1 MALLNLIASRRVRLL
16 ALAAVAT
23 LLLMNSSLFSNGYRR
38 QFEQEPPVY
47 LPTTSHADVNMREVS
62 SAAAAAVAASAGL
75 HTLRDQLAYVF
86 PYNAESMI
94 PRSVWQTWKTSPS
107 DPQFPANY
115 KHCHKKWTSACKDAG
130 YSYNMLTDSDA
141 MALLESVYAET
152 PLVIKAYKLLPTA
165 ILRADFF
172 RYLILFARGGIY
184 SDMDTRPLKALGKWS
199 SVEEKYLAH
208 IAELSTEAYI
218 PYKDINRNRMPAKAS
233 VKEPG
238 LVIGIEADPDR
249 DDWDDWYARRIQFCQ
264 WTIQAKPGHPA
275 LRELILN
282 ITATTLHSVP
292 GPLRDSDDNSN
303 LFDTAHSDDYNVNRR
318 AKRGSDPLYKHNEA
332 KVKKN
337 VDGTDIMNWTG
348 PGIFS
353 DIIFEYLTNTLQHN
367 NDIVLLNTDLQTPTA
382 QNEDLTK
389 SIKRFYK
396 TINAALQTSGTVA
409 WEFFAFLRN
418 PVLVDDVM
426 VLPITSFSPGVGQME
441 AKGTDDPMAFVEHM
455 FSGSWKDEA
464 DGNKPAENAPKVNG
478 GIPPVPA

>member
-1 MALLNLIASRRVRLL
+1 MGLANLLASRRNRLL

-23 LLLMNSSLFSNGYRR
+23 LLILNSSLVSNAYSR
-38 QFEQEPPVY
+38 QFVQEPPVY

-62 SAAAAAVAASAGL
+62 NTAAAAVAASAGL
-75 HTLRDQLAYVF
+75 HTLREQLAYVF
-86 PYNAESMI
+86 PYNAHAKI
-94 PRSVWQTWKTSPS
+94 PRTVWQTWKTSPS
-107 DPQFPANY
+107 DPQFPSTY
-115 KHCHKKWTSACKDAG
+115 RHCHKKWTSACKDAG
-130 YSYNMLTDSDA
+130 YSYNMLTDSEA
-141 MALLESVYAET
+141 MSLLESVYAET

-172 RYLILFARGGIY
+172 RYLIMFARGGIY
-184 SDMDTRPLKALGKWS
+184 SDMDTQPLKALGKWS
-199 SVEEKYLAH
+199 SVDETYLAH
-208 IAELSTEAYI
+208 VGDLTTDAYI
-218 PYKDINRNRMPAKAS
+218 PYKDINRNKMPAVPV

-249 DDWDDWYARRIQFCQ
+249 DDWNDWYARRIQFCQ
-264 WTIQAKPGHPA
+264 WTIQAKPGHPM

-292 GPLRDSDDNSN
+292 GPLRDHEDDSN
-303 LFDTAHSDDYNVNRR
+303 LFDTVHGEDYNVNRR
-318 AKRGSDPLYKHNEA
+318 AKRGNDKLYKHDQA
-332 KVKKN
+332 KTKKN
-337 VDGTDIMNWTG
+337 TDGTDIMNWTG

-353 DIIFEYLTNTLQHN
+353 DIVFEYLTNTLQRN
-367 NDIVLLNTDLQTPTA
+367 NDIVLLNTDLQSPTA
-382 QNEDLTK
+382 ANEDLTK

-396 TINAALQTSGTVA
+396 KINAELQISGRVV

-418 PVLVDDVM
+418 PALVDDVM

-441 AKGTDDPMAFVEHM
+441 AGPTDDPMALVEHL

-464 DGNKPAENAPKVNG
+464 DGNKPEAPKANG